1 VAQVRH
7 HHATLAFRRAA
18 AETRAIWVR
27 ANGYLQETAPW
38 TVLKTDPARA
48 AVVTRT
54 ALNLIRIAAVTAWS
68 IVPTLS
74 QEILAA
80 LEADAAIPPW
90 PTTPERDLLA
100 CDRAGRPIDTIGP
113 LVAKI
118 TEERVAHLQS
128 RFGAGEQPKA
138 A

>member
-1 VAQVRH
+1 
-7 HHATLAFRRAA
+7 
-18 AETRAIWVR
+18 
-27 ANGYLQETAPW
+27 YLQDAAPW
-38 TVLKTDPARA
+38 TALKTDPARA

-74 QEILAA
+74 QTVLTA
-80 LEADAAIPPW
+80 LGVDDAIPAW
-90 PTTPERDLLA
+90 PATPERDLLSS
-100 CDRAGRPIDTIGP
+100 DFTGRPIASIGP

-118 TEERVAHLQS
+118 TDEQVAHLQS
-128 RFGAGEQPKA
+128 RFNGGEQPKA